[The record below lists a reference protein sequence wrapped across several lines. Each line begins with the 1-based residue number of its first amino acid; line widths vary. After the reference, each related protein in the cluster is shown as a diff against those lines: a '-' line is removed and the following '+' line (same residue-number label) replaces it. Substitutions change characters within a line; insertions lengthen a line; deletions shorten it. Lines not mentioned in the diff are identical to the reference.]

1 MWLEDP
7 FKSVIAATASI
18 FIAVGTI
25 ALGMTIISAMT

>member
-18 FIAVGTI
+18 VLAVGMI
-25 ALGMTIISAMT
+25 SLGMTLISAMT